1 MNRTTRPRCLER
13 VCRRTTMNRE
23 SAPFPRLCGSCGI
36 RELADR
42 IGWDKARQVRA
53 LAIKYYD
60 EYDREREYCKEYS
73 CKVLDHP
80 GETVFCIR
88 SHVSEEVMI
97 EIVSAVSRNCRVSEK
112 WQVRASDF
120 ASCHEL
126 PGPEAESAIRTFASG
141 TIVPSEEYSE
151 ISGDLA
157 DNLIY
162 DGYGSVHLYADWR
175 PPSGE

>member
-1 MNRTTRPRCLER
+1 M
-13 VCRRTTMNRE
+13 
-23 SAPFPRLCGSCGI
+23 
-36 RELADR
+36 

-80 GETVFCIR
+80 DETVFCIR
-88 SHVSEEVMI
+88 SITSHMSEEVLI
-97 EIVSAVSRNCRVSEK
+97 EIESAVSRNCRVSEK
-112 WQVRASDF
+112 WQVTARDID
-120 ASCHEL
+120 SCQEL

-162 DGYGSVHLYADWR
+162 DGYGSVHLYAEWH